1 MCSHSAGDFTQPTAP
16 PGESRVWDQLALA
29 LLILAGT
36 VALLTF
42 RDYGLSWDDY
52 THSQY
57 GDLLLS
63 FYRSGLRDR
72 RALSWVNL

>member
-1 MCSHSAGDFTQPTAP
+1 MICKYKRRPSDPHP
-16 PGESRVWDQLALA
+16 PFGGRYRAWDRLALA

-63 FYRSGLRDR
+63 FYRSALRD
-72 RALSWVNL
+72 